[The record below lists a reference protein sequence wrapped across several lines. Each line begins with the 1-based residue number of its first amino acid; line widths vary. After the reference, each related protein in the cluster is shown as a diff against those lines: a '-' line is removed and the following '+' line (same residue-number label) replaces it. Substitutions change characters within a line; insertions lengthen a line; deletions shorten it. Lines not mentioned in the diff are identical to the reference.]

1 MKELSEAEA
10 LGKAAAACSTT
21 EYCRLD
27 MAEKL
32 KRWGQQPP
40 AIERILR
47 RLEAER
53 FMDEE
58 RYARAFVRDKYRF
71 AKWGRVKI
79 AGMLR
84 QKAIPQAVIRRAL
97 DEEIDETEYRRLL
110 REALLAKQKSIRAD
124 SDYERNGKLIRF
136 AMGRGYEPEA
146 IRSCLNVDDEDFFP

>member
-21 EYCRLD
+21 EYCCLD
-27 MAEKL
+27 IVEKL
-32 KRWGQQPP
+32 KRWGVEPQ
-40 AIERILR
+40 AMERIIH

-53 FMDEE
+53 YIDEE

-71 AKWGRVKI
+71 AKWGRIKI
-79 AGMLR
+79 GGMLK
-84 QKAIPQAVIRRAL
+84 QKDIASAVITRAL
-97 DEEIDETEYRRLL
+97 REEIDETEYRRLL

-146 IRSCLNVDDEDFFP
+146 IRSCLNVTDEEFFP